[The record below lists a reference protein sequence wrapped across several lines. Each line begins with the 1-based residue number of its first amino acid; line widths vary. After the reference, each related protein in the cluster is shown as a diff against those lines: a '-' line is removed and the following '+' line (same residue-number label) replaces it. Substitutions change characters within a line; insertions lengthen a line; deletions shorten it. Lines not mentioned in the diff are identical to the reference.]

1 MKNQLETPAIR
12 KGRRGFTLMET
23 VIAIGVIALLLT
35 GFVAVFAPA
44 VDGIRKSINVQDAD
58 RLATTLE
65 RELATLRAGQG
76 GPGINTGFD
85 KAFEWIKN
93 SDQADEALL
102 IYQYRGNISTQ
113 RTDGTPATVANP
125 RGTPGR
131 DYVVVPM
138 LRRLSDNLLTD
149 DLQALEGQVFV
160 VRCVQLV
167 YNASGQL
174 VKGTPGQI
182 ADPRGTGGN
191 TATADQYPEAV
202 IAFAAEF
209 YSLPS
214 RDPSYLRGDSFKTYF
229 NDRMRNPMF
238 TRNLAVRR

>member
-1 MKNQLETPAIR
+1 MKNQPETPAIR

-58 RLATTLE
+58 RLASTLE
-65 RELATLRAGQG
+65 RELATLRPGQG
-76 GPGINTGFD
+76 GASINTGFD

-93 SDQADEALL
+93 SNQAEQALV

-113 RTDGTPATVANP
+113 REDGTPAAVSNP

-138 LRRLSDNLLTD
+138 LRRLSDSRLTE

-160 VRCVQLV
+160 VRCIQLV
-167 YNASGQL
+167 YNNNGEL
-174 VKGTPGQI
+174 EKGTPGQI
-182 ADPRGTGGN
+182 ADPRASGGN
-191 TATADQYPEAV
+191 AGSADQYPEAV

-214 RDPSYLRGDSFKTYF
+214 RDATYLRGEAFKSYF